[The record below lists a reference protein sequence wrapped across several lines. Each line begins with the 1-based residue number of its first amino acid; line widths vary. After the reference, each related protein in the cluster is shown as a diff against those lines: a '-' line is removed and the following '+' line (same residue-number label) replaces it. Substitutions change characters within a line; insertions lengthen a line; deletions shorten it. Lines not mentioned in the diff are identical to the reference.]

1 MGDGEYLVVSSGELA
16 VAEVEGDGLGAVEG
30 LVNAHQS
37 VAQLERVVPQRDD
50 DELSVLCATLAV
62 VVVVVMMVVA
72 VVAVAVVSLTDFTY
86 PST

>member
-62 VVVVVMMVVA
+62 VVVMVVVVA